1 MIFSFFFRQL
11 HAAIIQ
17 EFPEVA
23 LALIRLAPHPRFLDT
38 PNDDAQS
45 PLHLAI
51 ATGQAKIARTLIVA
65 GARPSPRNLHGD
77 SPLHI
82 AARTGNVSCCKAI
95 ADPVHQQERDALA
108 LSYVPQTY
116 QPPNLDQW
124 NYDGKNNFFWNAN
137 FFKMCGCIWQPTKN
151 GLTTSRFFSLSKICI
166 GSLF

>member
-1 MIFSFFFRQL
+1 MKSILRCRQL
-11 HAAIIQ
+11 HTAIIQ

-45 PLHLAI
+45 PLHLAV

-82 AARTGNVSCCKAI
+82 AARTGDVSCCKAI
-95 ADPVHQQERDALA
+95 ADPVNQQERDALA
-108 LSYVPQTY
+108 LSYLPQTY
-116 QPPNLDQW
+116 QPLNLDQW
-124 NYDGKNNFFWNAN
+124 DYDGELQTFSGNSIEFLCGTIRSAVVKIAS
-137 FFKMCGCIWQPTKN
+137 FKVGE
-151 GLTTSRFFSLSKICI
+151 
-166 GSLF
+166 